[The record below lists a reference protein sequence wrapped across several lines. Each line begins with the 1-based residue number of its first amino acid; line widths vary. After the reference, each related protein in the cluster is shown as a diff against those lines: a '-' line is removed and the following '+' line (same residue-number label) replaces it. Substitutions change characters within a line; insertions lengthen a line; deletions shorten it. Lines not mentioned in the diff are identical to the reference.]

1 LDWRITSGFG
11 FACLIAAFL
20 VFLFYG
26 DTSPA
31 IVLLAL
37 GVVFVVSGG
46 SRRVLGR
53 AKAV

>member
-1 LDWRITSGFG
+1 MDWRVTSGFG
-11 FACLIAAFL
+11 FACLIAAFV
-20 VFLFYG
+20 VFLFFG
-26 DTSPA
+26 NSAPA

-53 AKAV
+53 AKAA